1 MFDHWKKSRKYISV
15 ALILAMSLMVFGCK
29 KKVSDFPSVPAPTTS
44 EETEITETTET
55 SVVRSV
61 DKLKAALPYDQTTVN
76 YLVKLYYAKTNGYW
90 NADDTGL
97 NVDLEYLDSLA
108 APFSVETVYVP
119 DDGISLDTLAGFG
132 TERPDIFL
140 VNDLNGA
147 VEHGYCADLSSTLS
161 ENSLV
166 SPDNVYIGTVLSLV
180 KDHKQYGIPHYCSI
194 PLIFGNVDYI
204 PEGETLDFRCS
215 VDDLEDYIVS
225 IKDNADEDT
234 VVFSR
239 GYQLIPYITSYDNS
253 NEMVNSYLLN
263 SEYSS
268 DKTRA
273 QAELN
278 TVVDLVGNYY
288 VDGVFKNSNE
298 DGSDPVYSRN
308 CALWIASSA
317 ELSLWSSYYPGKLY
331 FVQVPSFKASD
342 KSVPYVT
349 VYPLC
354 VSNNS
359 SNIDLASNFA
369 AFISLDTD
377 ALLLID
383 RLEHKVGYL
392 PVVSATSVWDT
403 KIADESFGYIASV
416 YENEMDEAVYCPN
429 VTNNVLRDTV
439 ELKLMDCYNDIEA
452 EEFNLSLAEIYE
464 N

>member
-1 MFDHWKKSRKYISV
+1 MLDLCRKSRKYISV
-15 ALILAMSLMVFGCK
+15 VLVLAMSLTVFGCK
-29 KKVSDFPSVPAPTTS
+29 KKASDFPSVPAPTTA
-44 EETEITETTET
+44 EETEITETTES
-55 SVVRSV
+55 SVVPSV
-61 DKLKAALPYDQTTVN
+61 DKLKVALPYDRTTVN
-76 YLVKLYYAKTNGYW
+76 YLVKLYYAKNNGYW

-97 NVDLEYLDSLA
+97 NIDLDYLDSLP

-132 TERPDIFL
+132 PERPDIFL

-147 VEHGYCADLSSTLS
+147 VEHGYCADLSFSLS

-204 PEGETLDFRCS
+204 PEGKSLEFRCS
-215 VDDLEDYIVS
+215 VDDLEDYIIS
-225 IKDNADEDT
+225 IKENADEGT

-239 GYQLIPYITSYDNS
+239 GYQLIPYITSYENS
-253 NEMVNSYLLN
+253 NEMVNSYLLYN
-263 SEYSS
+263 EYSS

-273 QAELN
+273 QTELD
-278 TVVDLVGNYY
+278 TVVELVGNYY

-308 CALWIASSA
+308 CALWIDSST
-317 ELSLWSSYYPGKLY
+317 ELSLWASYYPGKLY
-331 FVQVPSFKASD
+331 YVQIPSFKASE
-342 KSVPYVT
+342 KSVPYLT

-359 SNIDLASNFA
+359 SNVDLAADFA

-392 PVVSATSVWDT
+392 PVVSSTSVWDV

-416 YENEMDEAVYCPN
+416 YENEMNDAVYCPN
-429 VTNNVLRDTV
+429 VTDNELRDTV

-452 EEFNLSLAEIYE
+452 EEFNVSLADIYE